1 MVKRYVEL
9 RNEHGLTP
17 EESAHFKVYID
28 DYIPVHLHECKRL
41 LSLFVK
47 VEGVDNRNAYQTMN
61 PNTFITEKINNE

>member
-41 LSLFVK
+41 LFLFVTG
-47 VEGVDNRNAYQTMN
+47 EGVDDRKA
-61 PNTFITEKINNE
+61 